1 MSGLNV
7 FVDRKTSY
15 VAVLLILPSVIAVL
29 VLTTLKKNLKKFAIL
44 VKMLFCSTGLE
55 GLSSGKFIQ
64 IMNIREESL
73 NLLFSLKKVF

>member
-1 MSGLNV
+1 MSGLNI
-7 FVDRKTSY
+7 FVDRKTFSI
-15 VAVLLILPSVIAVL
+15 AILLILLSVIAVL

-44 VKMLFCSTGLE
+44 VKILFCSTGLE
-55 GLSSGKFIQ
+55 GLSNGKFKQ